1 MIAKKKCLSKHR
13 FGSIRYLLSESLT
26 ILPAGRLSFSWYGSW
41 ESASIMLFLLFEHQ
55 YIKRCDMH
63 KVLGSCLADIT
74 CEPISMHQIQLSRFV
89 VN

>member
-1 MIAKKKCLSKHR
+1 MFVKTYIWFHS
-13 FGSIRYLLSESLT
+13 
-26 ILPAGRLSFSWYGSW
+26 LSFIGEFNHPPSRQIIIFVIWLLGKCIDH
-41 ESASIMLFLLFEHQ
+41 AFLLFEHQ